1 LAIHG
6 ERGLEYGRGR
16 ETNESGCFNLRP
28 VGTFRFFFIEFHLV
42 KNERKFYMSK
52 IILVTG
58 ASAGFGKDAAETL
71 AKAGH
76 RVFAT
81 VRDRNGRSR
90 AAADELSA
98 KGIEVLEL
106 DVTNDASVD
115 AAFKALYNKTGE
127 KLDVLINNAGL
138 FAAGLSETY
147 TPEQVRDMF
156 EVNVFG
162 IQRMTRAALPVM
174 RKNKSGLIINIGS
187 ILGRVTIP
195 FLGLYGASK
204 FAVEALTESYRYE
217 LSQLGV
223 DVVLVQPSAYPTKL
237 YTSLI
242 QPADAGRAAEYGE
255 VAALPGAFNQYI
267 GGLFSGANA
276 PNPHDVPEALVKLI
290 ATPYGKRPER
300 LVVGAS
306 FGAAEVNAAVQPIQ
320 AGMIKAI
327 GFEALTKL
335 KVQ

>member
-1 LAIHG
+1 
-6 ERGLEYGRGR
+6 
-16 ETNESGCFNLRP
+16 
-28 VGTFRFFFIEFHLV
+28 
-42 KNERKFYMSK
+42 MSK
-52 IILVTG
+52 SILVTG

-76 RVFAT
+76 QVFAT

-90 AAADELSA
+90 AVAEELRA
-98 KGIEVLEL
+98 KRIEVLEL

-115 AAFKALYNKTGE
+115 AAFKALYSKTGG

-162 IQRMTRAALPVM
+162 IQRVTRAALPAM
-174 RKNKSGLIINIGS
+174 RKSKSGLIINIGS

-237 YTSLI
+237 YTSLL
-242 QPADAGRAAEYGE
+242 PPSEPDRAAEYGE
-255 VAALPGAFNQYI
+255 VAALPGEFNKFI
-267 GGLFSGANA
+267 GGLFSGPNS
-276 PNPHDVPEALVKLI
+276 PNPHDISEALAKLI
-290 ATPYGKRPER
+290 DTPNGKRPDR
-300 LVVGAS
+300 VVVGAS
-306 FGAAEVNAAVQPIQ
+306 FGAAEVNSAVQPIQ
-320 AGMIKAI
+320 AAMIKSI
-327 GFEALTKL
+327 GFEPLTKL